1 MPSAETLET
10 DTGTDAIIALDAVSK
25 SFDGARTFAVRAAN
39 LEIGRGS
46 FVAIVGAS
54 GSGKTTLLKLV
65 NRLIEADAG
74 TVRLY
79 GRPVGEGPGHILRRR
94 IGYVFQ
100 DVGLFPHMTV
110 ADNIGVTPKLLGW
123 PRAEI
128 AARVAEL
135 LALVDLPPDSGVRS
149 PAALSGGQRQ
159 RVGIARAL
167 AARPD
172 LMLMDE
178 PFGALDPV
186 LREALGREYR
196 RIHDDLGLTTLM
208 VTHDVVEAVLLADR
222 ILVLRAGRIVADGP
236 PHALL
241 TGAEDAEVRAL
252 MDMPRRQAA
261 RVDAL
266 IDGTTSDE

>member
-1 MPSAETLET
+1 
-10 DTGTDAIIALDAVSK
+10 
-25 SFDGARTFAVRAAN
+25 
-39 LEIGRGS
+39 
-46 FVAIVGAS
+46 
-54 GSGKTTLLKLV
+54 
-65 NRLIEADAG
+65 
-74 TVRLY
+74 
-79 GRPVGEGPGHILRRR
+79 VGEGPGHILRRR

-123 PRAEI
+123 PRADI

-135 LALVDLPPDSGVRS
+135 FALVDLPGDFGARP

-159 RVGIARAL
+159 RVGIARAR

-172 LMLMDE
+172 LMQMDE

-222 ILVLRAGRIVADGP
+222 ILVLREGRVVADGTP
-236 PHALL
+236 RTLL
-241 TGAEDAEVRAL
+241 TASQDAEVRTL
-252 MDMPRRQAA
+252 MDLPRRQAA
-261 RVDAL
+261 RVEAL
-266 IDGTTSDE
+266 IDGTLRDE

>member
-1 MPSAETLET
+1 
-10 DTGTDAIIALDAVSK
+10 
-25 SFDGARTFAVRAAN
+25 
-39 LEIGRGS
+39 
-46 FVAIVGAS
+46 
-54 GSGKTTLLKLV
+54 
-65 NRLIEADAG
+65 
-74 TVRLY
+74 
-79 GRPVGEGPGHILRRR
+79 VGEGPGHALRRR
-94 IGYVFQ
+94 IGYVFL

-110 ADNIGVTPKLLGW
+110 SDNVGVTPKLLGW

-135 LALVDLPPDSGVRS
+135 LSLVDLPQDFSGRLPD
-149 PAALSGGQRQ
+149 ALSGGQRQ
-159 RVGIARAL
+159 RIGIARAL

-172 LMLMDE
+172 IMLLDE

-186 LREALGREYR
+186 LREALGGEYR

-208 VTHDVVEAVLLADR
+208 VTPDVVEAVLLADR
-222 ILVLRAGRIVADGP
+222 ILVLRGGRIVADGT

-266 IDGTTSDE
+266 IGGSSRDE